1 MSAYGDVT
9 RTLTRSGITYAD
21 LGLESEAAL
30 TSLAADLIEQASETV
45 DLYCGRDFALHEDVT
60 ERYDGSGRRR
70 LRLRGHPIVAVA
82 SVAVGGTAL
91 TEDLEYEVDAGP
103 GILERVDGAVW
114 PPGLRNVSVTYSYGY
129 TAAPGAIAGVVED
142 LVAGALTHAARNRA
156 VKGAS
161 SMSMDGYS
169 VAYSELSRLMVL
181 APEQMQTL
189 DRYRAVGGA

>member
-30 TSLAADLIEQASETV
+30 ASLTDDLIEQASDILDT
-45 DLYCGRDFALHEDVT
+45 YCERDFALHEAVT
-60 ERYDGSGRRR
+60 ERLDGNGRERIR
-70 LRLRGHPIVAVA
+70 LAGHPLV
-82 SVAVGGTAL
+82 SVTSVTLGSTPL
-91 TEDLEYEVDAGP
+91 DSTSYEVRPGA
-103 GILERVDGAVW
+103 GILERIDGGVW
-114 PPGLRNVSVTYSYGY
+114 SAGRRNLTIVYSYGY
-129 TAAPGAIAGVVED
+129 ATTPPAIVGIVED
-142 LVAGALTHAARNRA
+142 LVAGALTHAARNVA
-156 VKGAS
+156 TKGAS

-189 DRYRAVGGA
+189 DRYRPIGGA

>member
-21 LGLESEAAL
+21 LGLADEAAL
-30 TSLAADLIEQASETV
+30 TSLAADLIEQASDIV
-45 DLYCGRDFALHEDVT
+45 DTHCGRDFTLHEDVA
-60 ERYDGSGRRR
+60 ERYDGTGRDS
-70 LRLRGHPIVAVA
+70 LRLRGWPVVSVA
-82 SVAVGGTAL
+82 SVVVGGVSL
-91 TEDLEYEVDAGP
+91 TEDLEYEVDAA
-103 GILERVDGAVW
+103 GILERVDGATW
-114 PPGLRNVSVTYSYGY
+114 PVGRRNVSVTYSYGY
-129 TAAPGAIAGVVED
+129 ATPPGAIAGVVED

-156 VKGAS
+156 TKGAS

-189 DRYRAVGGA
+189 DRYRPIGGA

>member
-30 TSLAADLIEQASETV
+30 ASLVEDLIEQASGIIDT
-45 DLYCGRDFALHEDVT
+45 YCGRDFDHYADVS

-70 LRLRGHPIVAVA
+70 LRLKGWPIISVT
-82 SVAVGGTAL
+82 SVAVGGVAL
-91 TEDLEYEVDAGP
+91 AEGVDYEVLPGG
-103 GILERVDGAVW
+103 GILERIDGLVW
-114 PPGLRNVSVTYSYGY
+114 PAGLRNVSVVYSYGY
-129 TAAPGAIAGVVED
+129 VSPPTAITGVVED
-142 LVAGALTHAARNRA
+142 LVIGALTHAARNRA
-156 VKGAS
+156 TKGAS

-169 VAYSELSRLMVL
+169 VAYSELSRMMGL

-189 DRYRAVGGA
+189 DRYRPIGGA

>member
-1 MSAYGDVT
+1 VSAYGDVT

-30 TSLAADLIEQASETV
+30 ASLVEDLIGQASDTI
-45 DLYCGRDFALHEDVT
+45 DTYCERDFALHEAEAV
-60 ERYDGSGRRR
+60 RLDGNGRECIR
-70 LRLRGHPIVAVA
+70 LPGHPLV
-82 SVAVGGTAL
+82 SVTSVTLGSTL
-91 TEDLEYEVDAGP
+91 LDSTTYEVRPGA
-103 GILERVDGAVW
+103 GILERIDGGVW
-114 PPGLRNVSVTYSYGY
+114 SAGRRNLTIVYSYGY
-129 TAAPGAIAGVVED
+129 ATTPPAITGIVED

-156 VKGAS
+156 TKGAS

-189 DRYRAVGGA
+189 DRYRPIGGA

>member
-30 TSLAADLIEQASETV
+30 ASLTDDLIEQASDILDT
-45 DLYCGRDFALHEDVT
+45 YCERDFALHEAVT
-60 ERYDGSGRRR
+60 ERLDGNGRERIR
-70 LRLRGHPIVAVA
+70 LAGHP
-82 SVAVGGTAL
+82 L
-91 TEDLEYEVDAGP
+91 
-103 GILERVDGAVW
+103 
-114 PPGLRNVSVTYSYGY
+114 VSVTSVTLSNALLDSALYEVRSG
-129 TAAPGAIAGVVED
+129 AGVLERIDRGVWPAGRRNIAVVYTYGFTTPPAAITGIVED
-142 LVAGALTHAARNRA
+142 LVAGALSHAARNVA
-156 VKGAS
+156 TKGAS

-189 DRYRAVGGA
+189 DRYRPIGG

>member
-30 TSLAADLIEQASETV
+30 ASLTDDLIEQASDTI
-45 DLYCGRDFALHEDVT
+45 DTYCERDFALHEAVT
-60 ERYDGSGRRR
+60 ERLDGNGRERIR
-70 LRLRGHPIVAVA
+70 LAGHPLVSVTSVTLGSTLLDSA
-82 SVAVGGTAL
+82 S
-91 TEDLEYEVDAGP
+91 YEVRPGA
-103 GILERVDGAVW
+103 GILERIDRGVW
-114 PPGLRNVSVTYSYGY
+114 PAGRRNIAVVYTYGF
-129 TAAPGAIAGVVED
+129 TTPPAAITGIVED

-156 VKGAS
+156 TKGAS

-189 DRYRAVGGA
+189 DRYRPIGGA

>member
-30 TSLAADLIEQASETV
+30 ASLVEDLIGQASDILDTYCERDFGLHEAETV
-45 DLYCGRDFALHEDVT
+45 RLDGNGR
-60 ERYDGSGRRR
+60 ERIR
-70 LRLRGHPIVAVA
+70 LPGHPLVSVTSVTLGSTLLDSA
-82 SVAVGGTAL
+82 S
-91 TEDLEYEVDAGP
+91 YEVRPGA
-103 GILERVDGAVW
+103 GILERIDRGVW
-114 PPGLRNVSVTYSYGY
+114 PAGRRNIAVVYTYGF
-129 TAAPGAIAGVVED
+129 TTPPAAITGIVED

-156 VKGAS
+156 TKGAS

-189 DRYRAVGGA
+189 DRYRPIGGA

>member
-30 TSLAADLIEQASETV
+30 ASLTDDLIEQASDTI
-45 DLYCGRDFALHEDVT
+45 DTYCERDFALHEAVT
-60 ERYDGSGRRR
+60 ERLDGNGRERIR
-70 LRLRGHPIVAVA
+70 LAGHPLVSVTSVTLSNALLDSA
-82 SVAVGGTAL
+82 S
-91 TEDLEYEVDAGP
+91 YEVRPGA
-103 GILERVDGAVW
+103 GILERIDRGVW
-114 PPGLRNVSVTYSYGY
+114 PAGRRNIAVVYTYGF
-129 TAAPGAIAGVVED
+129 TTPPAAITGIVED

-156 VKGAS
+156 TKGAS

-189 DRYRAVGGA
+189 DRYRPIGGA

>member
-9 RTLTRSGITYAD
+9 RISTRSGITYAD
-21 LGLESEAAL
+21 LGLADEAAL

-45 DLYCGRDFALHEDVT
+45 DLYCGRDFALHEDVA
-60 ERYDGSGRRR
+60 ERYDGPGRRR
-70 LRLRGHPIVAVA
+70 LRLRGWPIVSVA
-82 SVAVGGTAL
+82 SVAVDGTAL
-91 TEDLEYEVDAGP
+91 TGDVEYEVDAGP

-114 PPGLRNVSVTYSYGY
+114 PPGRRNVSIVYTYGY
-129 TAAPGAIAGVVED
+129 ATPPGAIAGVVED

-181 APEQMQTL
+181 APEQMQIL
-189 DRYRAVGGA
+189 DRYRAVGAA

>member
-30 TSLAADLIEQASETV
+30 ASLVEDLIEQASGIV
-45 DLYCGRDFALHEDVT
+45 DQYCGRDFALHEDVA
-60 ERYDGSGRRR
+60 ERYDGPGRRR
-70 LRLRGHPIVAVA
+70 LRLKGWPIISVT

-91 TEDLEYEVDAGP
+91 TEGLEYEAVPDP
-103 GILERVDGAVW
+103 GILERIDGLVW
-114 PPGLRNVSVTYSYGY
+114 PAGLRNVSVVYSHGY
-129 TAAPGAIAGVVED
+129 VSPPGAIVGIVED

-169 VAYSELSRLMVL
+169 VAYSELSRLMAL

-189 DRYRAVGGA
+189 DRYRPIGGA

>member
-30 TSLAADLIEQASETV
+30 ASLVEDLIEQASGIIDT
-45 DLYCGRDFALHEDVT
+45 YCERDFALHEAVT
-60 ERYDGSGRRR
+60 ERLDGNGRERIR
-70 LRLRGHPIVAVA
+70 LAGHPLV
-82 SVAVGGTAL
+82 SVTSVTVGSTPLDSAL
-91 TEDLEYEVDAGP
+91 YEVRPGA
-103 GILERVDGAVW
+103 GILERIDRGVW
-114 PPGLRNVSVTYSYGY
+114 PAGRRNIAVVYTYGF
-129 TAAPGAIAGVVED
+129 TTPPAAITGIVED

-156 VKGAS
+156 TKGAS

-189 DRYRAVGGA
+189 DRYRPIGGA

>member
-30 TSLAADLIEQASETV
+30 ASLVEDLIEQASDTI
-45 DLYCGRDFALHEDVT
+45 DTYCERDFALHEAVT
-60 ERYDGSGRRR
+60 ERLDGNGRERIR
-70 LRLRGHPIVAVA
+70 LAGHPLVSVTSVTLGSTPLDSA
-82 SVAVGGTAL
+82 S
-91 TEDLEYEVDAGP
+91 YEVRSGA
-103 GILERVDGAVW
+103 GILERIDRGVW
-114 PPGLRNVSVTYSYGY
+114 SAGRRNLTIVYTYGFTTPP
-129 TAAPGAIAGVVED
+129 AAITGIVED

-156 VKGAS
+156 TKGAS

-181 APEQMQTL
+181 APEQMQAL
-189 DRYRAVGGA
+189 DRYRPIGGA

>member
-21 LGLESEAAL
+21 LGLADEAAL
-30 TSLAADLIEQASETV
+30 TSLAADLIEQASDIIDT
-45 DLYCGRDFALHEDVT
+45 YCERDFALHEDVA

-70 LRLRGHPIVAVA
+70 LRLKGWPIVSVA
-82 SVAVGGTAL
+82 SVEVGGTPL
-91 TEDLEYEVDAGP
+91 TQDLEYEIVPAP

-114 PPGLRNVSVTYSYGY
+114 PPGRRNISVVYTYGFTTPPAAIVS
-129 TAAPGAIAGVVED
+129 IVED
-142 LVAGALTHAARNRA
+142 LVVGALTHAARNRA
-156 VKGAS
+156 TKGAS

-189 DRYRAVGGA
+189 DRYRPIGGA